1 MKVVYSLKQNLNG
14 GAVLSN
20 ARIFLDLYNNLEELL
35 KAKYAN
41 SNDKRFSNVIMRYTN
56 EDEGRKWREELDL
69 CREIRNMLSHHARF
83 EGEDIF
89 QPSDAIIAFLRE
101 VTDAVEHPPAAMT
114 LCTPTDRLL
123 TCRENDRAV
132 DVIRKMNGAG
142 YSHVPIVSEGKL
154 CGVFS
159 AGVIFSYIEANG
171 SGAVTDRTVLSD
183 FGAFLAADAHKTE
196 TYRVVGPGESYEGIK
211 KVFVPSGPGKLRV
224 AAVFVTRGGEK
235 DGKLLGMITPW
246 DMLRCGG

>member
-1 MKVVYSLKQNLNG
+1 MRGGNGVRSLTCAARYGICCPIMPGLR
-14 GAVLSN
+14 
-20 ARIFLDLYNNLEELL
+20 ARIF
-35 KAKYAN
+35 
-41 SNDKRFSNVIMRYTN
+41 FS
-56 EDEGRKWREELDL
+56 
-69 CREIRNMLSHHARF
+69 
-83 EGEDIF
+83 
-89 QPSDAIIAFLRE
+89 PPDAIIAFLRE

-142 YSHVPIVSEGKL
+142 YSHVPLVSEGKL

-211 KVFVPSGPGKLRV
+211 KVFVPSGPVNCALRR
-224 AAVFVTRGGEK
+224 FS
-235 DGKLLGMITPW
+235 
-246 DMLRCGG
+246 